1 MLFRQIFLQL
11 VDFLS
16 LSFVVCKAMQ
26 TLEKVQMAKEERQ
39 QQQQQQQLQQQQQQE
54 QQQQLQGKNLPL
66 SDKN

>member
-1 MLFRQIFLQL
+1 
-11 VDFLS
+11 
-16 LSFVVCKAMQ
+16 MQ

-39 QQQQQQQLQQQQQQE
+39 QQQK

>member
-1 MLFRQIFLQL
+1 
-11 VDFLS
+11 
-16 LSFVVCKAMQ
+16 MQ

-39 QQQQQQQLQQQQQQE
+39 QQQQQQLQQQQQ